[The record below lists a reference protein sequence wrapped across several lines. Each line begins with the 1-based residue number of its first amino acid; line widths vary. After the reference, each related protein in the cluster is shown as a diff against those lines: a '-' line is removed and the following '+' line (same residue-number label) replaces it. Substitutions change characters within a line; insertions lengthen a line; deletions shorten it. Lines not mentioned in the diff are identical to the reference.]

1 MPPAKPPAV
10 SRIDVKRHRSA
21 LLTAAADEFAR
32 NPEASMA
39 DVAQAADLTR
49 ATLYRHF
56 SNRESLLKA
65 IQAEALARASETLTA
80 CRLDEGSA
88 LEVLRRVIDA
98 LSKQGMRFRIILM
111 RVPDL
116 NTRFLTQRAQVLAPV
131 VDVVRRGQL
140 EGDVRTDLS
149 PEWIVTAMAS
159 LLSAAVRSAPAMKH
173 PDAGVSEM
181 IFRTLAGGI
190 TTNGS
195 TTFPRN

>member
-1 MPPAKPPAV
+1 MPPAKPPVA
-10 SRIDVKRHRSA
+10 SRIDAKRHRSA
-21 LLTAAADEFAR
+21 LLAAAADEFAH

-65 IQAEALARASETLTA
+65 IQAEALARASATLIA
-80 CRLDEGSA
+80 CRLDEGNA

-98 LSKQGMRFRIILM
+98 LSKHGMRFRIILM

-116 NTRFLTQRAQVLAPV
+116 NTRFLTQRSQVLAPV

-140 EGDVRTDLS
+140 EGDIRTDLS

-159 LLSAAVRSAPAMKH
+159 LLIAAVRSTSTTKH
-173 PDAGVSEM
+173 SNAGVADM

-190 TTNGS
+190 MTDGPATS
-195 TTFPRN
+195 AQK